1 MKDFDRF
8 LHVGVKNELLR
19 LRDTL
24 SATSPGVQVG
34 SSGDSEIT
42 IKGSDAT
49 AYARKHKRGD
59 TWRLEVC
66 HDGGGNVSYPE
77 TTNDVICELQQ
88 VFAADTSTAGLART
102 ERSQRPSQPNEEIQ
116 SSDLIQRPSAAGAS
130 STATD
135 LQAIVTYWC
144 MQLCVGGKWL
154 HPDDEHV
161 LLREPHSF
169 NLDFPA
175 GQYVGDIL
183 RAPVVIL
190 GANGG
195 YSSRTPNEF
204 RSQDCV
210 QDFLARQK
218 DPSNA
223 DWRSSLPPY
232 YHETN
237 YGQWLADGRVALVN
251 ACAYRSPKISEE
263 PDNKRIVKKL
273 QSVRFTRSWLL
284 DVLITLAQN
293 EQRLVVVKRPGLWNL
308 QDLRGTDGIVFD
320 PAPISARITGGAL
333 RAVQHFLAA
342 NPQTA
347 K

>member
-1 MKDFDRF
+1 M
-8 LHVGVKNELLR
+8 VGTVVYRALR
-19 LRDTL
+19 
-24 SATSPGVQVG
+24 
-34 SSGDSEIT
+34 SGDGEIT

-49 AYARKHKRGD
+49 AYARKYKRGD
-59 TWRLEVC
+59 GWRLEDC

-77 TTNDVICELQQ
+77 TTNDVIRQLQQ
-88 VFAADTSTAGLART
+88 VFAAATSTDGLART

-116 SSDLIQRPSAAGAS
+116 SSDLIQRSSAAGAS

-223 DWRSSLPPY
+223 DWLSSLPPY
-232 YHETN
+232 YYETN

-263 PDNKRIVKKL
+263 PDNKRIIKKL

-284 DVLITLAQN
+284 DALITLAQS

-308 QDLRGTDGIVFD
+308 RDLRGTVGIVFD
-320 PAPISARITGGAL
+320 PAPISPRITGGAL
-333 RAVQHFLAA
+333 RAVLHFLAA

-347 K
+347 R